1 MSDVDG
7 ERRTEPRRRAVVALL
22 LCLLVALWVWAA
34 QAKPKPR
41 ASSHRS
47 SHHSCPLGRGHHGHT
62 HRTGQCR
69 PGSPATADLSGE
81 PMPVGDIPGWHRVFA
96 DDFAKN
102 APLGAFASS
111 GNGPVYEGDHG
122 GKWGSYGDGWACPP
136 WPNCYHPAQVVSVH
150 DGVLDFWLHNVNGAP
165 AGATLSPYIA
175 GDSSVQT
182 YGRFV
187 VRFKVVYE
195 DSRRLDQYHIAW
207 LLWPARESDWQVAES
222 DFPEADLSQ
231 TSVCAYAHGPSP
243 GEQQE
248 RCTGI
253 DLSQW
258 HTFVQEWKP
267 GERRYL
273 IDGKLVGGSPLT
285 AGVYAGPEFW
295 ALQTEAH
302 ARPGDSTS
310 GHLLVDWVTAYALAG
325 G

>member
-1 MSDVDG
+1 
-7 ERRTEPRRRAVVALL
+7 
-22 LCLLVALWVWAA
+22 
-34 QAKPKPR
+34 
-41 ASSHRS
+41 
-47 SHHSCPLGRGHHGHT
+47 
-62 HRTGQCR
+62 
-69 PGSPATADLSGE
+69 
-81 PMPVGDIPGWHRVFA
+81 MPVGDIPGWHQVFA
-96 DDFAKN
+96 DDFTKN
-102 APLGAFASS
+102 APLGAFASN
-111 GNGPVYEGDHG
+111 GNGPVYKGDHG
-122 GKWGSYGDGWACPP
+122 GRWGSYGDGWPCPP
-136 WPNCYHPAQVVSVH
+136 WPNCYRPAQVVSVH

-165 AGATLSPYIA
+165 AGATLTPYIA
-175 GDSSVQT
+175 GNSTVQT

-187 VRFKVVYE
+187 ARFKVVYD
-195 DSRRLDQYHIAW
+195 DSRRLDEYHIAW
-207 LLWPARESDWQVAES
+207 LLWPAREADWQVAES
-222 DFPEADLSQ
+222 DFPEADLNQ

-253 DLSQW
+253 EFSQW

-295 ALQTEAH
+295 ALQNEAH